1 MATTPTAPVHDV
13 PASPESALGAAARA
27 VVPAALRRRLE
38 RRRKS
43 VGQSLAEFALTMP
56 LALFM
61 VLFGLDF
68 GRVFLGWVALN
79 QAAREAANYAAMN
92 PTAWTVPYNLTVLS
106 EYSRLIQTEASNIN
120 CELASVAAPSFSSGT
135 SIAAPATVTLTCRFG
150 LITPIISTILGDSIP
165 VSASS
170 AFPIRAG
177 TIEGIPVE
185 TTTPTN
191 SPAPTPTGGSPTATP
206 APTATPGASA
216 TPAPSSSAAPS
227 GSAAPSTA
235 PTPTPTPAPTAT
247 PAQCHVISLL
257 GTKTNKAAAKWL
269 AAGFTGSVIFSP
281 LVPPTYTIA
290 WQSLTVSTTVWVPC
304 SSGITV
310 RSSAP

>member
-1 MATTPTAPVHDV
+1 
-13 PASPESALGAAARA
+13 
-27 VVPAALRRRLE
+27 
-38 RRRKS
+38 

-68 GRVFLGWVALN
+68 GRVFLGWVSLN

-92 PTAWTVPYNLTVLS
+92 PTAWTVPYDLGVLS
-106 EYSRLIQTEASNIN
+106 EYSRLIQAETNELN
-120 CELASVAAPSFSSGT
+120 CDLASVPAPSFASGT
-135 SIAAPATVTLTCRFG
+135 SIAAPAKVTLTCSFH
-150 LITPIISTILGDSIP
+150 LITPIISNILGNSIP

-185 TTTPTN
+185 TTTPTA
-191 SPAPTPTGGSPTATP
+191 SPAPTPTGGTPTATP
-206 APTATPGASA
+206 APTASPGASA
-216 TPAPSSSAAPS
+216 TPAPS
-227 GSAAPSTA
+227 GSAVPTA
-235 PTPTPTPAPTAT
+235 TPTGTPAPSAS

-257 GTKTNKAAAKWL
+257 GTRTNKAAAKWK

-281 LVPPTYTIA
+281 LVPPNYTIA
-290 WQSLTVSTTVWVPC
+290 WQSLPVSTSTTVDC
-304 SSGITV
+304 TTAITV
-310 RSSAP
+310 RSNAP

>member
-1 MATTPTAPVHDV
+1 MATTPTP
-13 PASPESALGAAARA
+13 PESDAPRSPDSSVRAVARA
-27 VVPAALRRRLE
+27 VLPAALRRRIE
-38 RRRKS
+38 RRRKPL
-43 VGQSLAEFALTMP
+43 GQSLAEFALTMP

-68 GRVFLGWVALN
+68 GRVFLGWVTLN

-92 PTAWTVPYNLTVLS
+92 PTAWTVPYDLSVLS
-106 EYSRLIQTEASNIN
+106 EYSRLIRTETTEMN
-120 CELASVAAPSFSSGT
+120 CELASVPAPSFASGT
-135 SIAAPATVTLTCRFG
+135 SIAAPASVTLTCRFS

-191 SPAPTPTGGSPTATP
+191 TPAPTPTGGAPTATP
-206 APTATPGASA
+206 APTASPGASA
-216 TPAPSSSAAPS
+216 IAPTTGPSSTPS
-227 GSAAPSTA
+227 
-235 PTPTPTPAPTAT
+235 PTAT
-247 PAQCHVISLL
+247 PAQCSVVSLL
-257 GTKTNKAAAKWL
+257 GTKTNKAATKWK

-281 LVPPTYTIA
+281 LVPPTYSIA
-290 WQSLTVSTTVWVPC
+290 WQSLTVGTTQLC

-310 RSSAP
+310 RSNAP